1 LLYRCVDHRFVL
13 IFCKN
18 FCQSTEKLLA
28 INFGRLAYN
37 FVNLCHK
44 VNLKGQLKESI
55 LGQLGQFQYLSLLDN
70 LYVQKVELFDLFE
83 QSVFFDGQEK
93 HLVVGSFV
101 VVVPVQHVFNRVE
114 DVFIKYSGY
123 DL

>member
-1 LLYRCVDHRFVL
+1 M
-13 IFCKN
+13 
-18 FCQSTEKLLA
+18 
-28 INFGRLAYN
+28 
-37 FVNLCHK
+37 
-44 VNLKGQLKESI
+44 
-55 LGQLGQFQYLSLLDN
+55 SLLDN

-114 DVFIKYSGY
+114 DVFIKYSDY